1 MNTQYCLFFFF
12 FQAEDGIR
20 DKLVTGVQTC
30 ALPICTN
37 ENSPSRPGAI
47 PALCWMYVGEK
58 YIAAASKSLRLK
70 SASNASRTSALFLV
84 SCSRSRAIAP
94 SVEATSLSLAPLV
107 REARAGDDH
116 LQDPLRRSQQRHRS
130 PLRGSVSVLRDQH
143 RVSTPQTRRRD
154 SNTATAPRAPRRRR
168 RDARSSARASRR
180 GGWASCRSTA

>member
-1 MNTQYCLFFFF
+1 
-12 FQAEDGIR
+12 
-20 DKLVTGVQTC
+20 
-30 ALPICTN
+30 
-37 ENSPSRPGAI
+37 
-47 PALCWMYVGEK
+47 MYVGEK

-130 PLRGSVSVLRDQH
+130 PLRGSVSVLRRSEER
-143 RVSTPQTRRRD
+143 RV
-154 SNTATAPRAPRRRR
+154 
-168 RDARSSARASRR
+168 
-180 GGWASCRSTA
+180 GEE